1 MHGAIRAAGFSLMT
15 MFVSCGVGAQELDTR
30 IGKIAM
36 EGELPA
42 HESIAKLYAELDFQ
56 QATQSYLW
64 ALPLVSYAQWQEEFR
79 DKLGAHSGDLMVLDS
94 YEDKL
99 GVITA
104 NATTPYILGFVDLNE
119 TGPLVIELPPGPT
132 AGGVGDFWQRAII
145 DMGQTGPD
153 KGKGGK
159 YLVLPPGAEPPA
171 DAGKY
176 YLAKSETMN
185 VLVGFRV
192 LDPDPAKGKALV
204 EQFKMYPYAKRAE
217 PAMTQL
223 LSPDGKAWSGT
234 QPRGLA
240 YWERLHQIIQKEPV
254 NERDRFYM
262 AMLASLGIEKDKP
275 FNPNDNQ
282 RKALEQGAHVGEL
295 IAKANTFAKRFPDAQ
310 YWKDRQWDTVLN
322 IAEPS
327 QRVAYY
333 DQLWERSAWFYEAVT
348 NTKGMV
354 SKTPGLGQTYLGA
367 YTDSKGNW
375 LDGGKSYR
383 LHVGANPPAKQ
394 FWSMTVYDI
403 DSRCL
408 IDNPQ
413 RKADLSSRQ
422 DLKKNADGSV
432 DLYFGPTA
440 PKDFESNW
448 VQTVPGKHW
457 FSYFRLYA
465 PTEAYFD
472 KSWKLDDITAVE

>member
-1 MHGAIRAAGFSLMT
+1 MALFA
-15 MFVSCGVGAQELDTR
+15 SCGVGAQDLDTR

-36 EGELPA
+36 QGELPA
-42 HESIAKLYAELDFQ
+42 HESIARLYAELDFQ

-64 ALPLVSYAQWQEEFR
+64 ALPLVSYPQWQEEFR
-79 DKLGAHSGDLMVLDS
+79 DKLGAHSGDLMVLNS

-104 NATTPYILGFVDLNE
+104 NATTPYILGFVDLSE

-132 AGGVGDFWQRAII
+132 AGGIGDFWQRAII

-153 KGKGGK
+153 KGQGGK
-159 YLVLPPGAEPPA
+159 YLVLPPGTEPPA

-204 EQFKMYPYAKRAE
+204 EKFKMYPYAKRNE
-217 PAMTQL
+217 PSTTRL
-223 LSPDGKAWSGT
+223 LSPAGKPWSGT
-234 QPRGLA
+234 QPRGIA

-275 FNPNDNQ
+275 FNPNTQQ
-282 RKALEQGAHVGEL
+282 RQALEQGVQVGEL

-310 YWKDRQWDTVLN
+310 YWPDRHWDTVLN

-367 YTDSKGNW
+367 YTDAKGEW
-375 LDGGKSYR
+375 LDGGKTYR
-383 LHVGANPPAKQ
+383 LHVGTPPPARQ

-422 DLKKNADGSV
+422 DLQKNADGSV

-440 PKDFESNW
+440 PKGFENNW
-448 VQTVPGKHW
+448 VQTLPGKHW

-472 KSWKLDDITAVE
+472 KSWKLDDITIVQ